1 MGKLVALAFCF
12 AAACGPG
19 LLQQVQLRQLSD
31 RATVDCK
38 AAGKGCLDM
47 ASGKTPA
54 CLLAQSKCQA
64 ALACAT
70 EVNRAQEA
78 IQTLQKA
85 RAGAGATADQIALA
99 AGADASAR
107 AYCKIGGWQ

>member
-1 MGKLVALAFCF
+1 MGKLTSLAFCF

-38 AAGKGCLDM
+38 AAGKGCPDM

-107 AYCKIGGWQ
+107 AYCKVGGWQ

>member
-1 MGKLVALAFCF
+1 MGKLTSLAFCF

-38 AAGKGCLDM
+38 AAGKGCPDM
-47 ASGKTPA
+47 AGGKTPA
-54 CLLAQSKCQA
+54 CLLAQSKYQA

-107 AYCKIGGWQ
+107 AYCKAGGWQ

>member
-70 EVNRAQEA
+70 AVAQAQAE
-78 IQTLQKA
+78 IVTLQKQ
-85 RAGAGATADQIALA
+85 RAGAGATPDQIALA
-99 AGADASAR
+99 AGAEASAR
-107 AYCKIGGWQ
+107 AFCRVGGWQ